1 MDTTNYL
8 ILGSVAVFGIGGL
21 HLLSLAVRHRNQ
33 REQLAMLEASSARKP
48 TAAKKFAAKK
58 KAAKKKS
65 RR

>member
-8 ILGSVAVFGIGGL
+8 ILGSVVVFGLGGL
-21 HLLSLAVRHRNQ
+21 HLLSLAVRNRNLH
-33 REQLAMLEASSARKP
+33 EQLALLESSSARKP
-48 TAAKKFAAKK
+48 ASARKATKK

>member
-21 HLLSLAVRHRNQ
+21 HLLSMAGRNRNL

-48 TAAKKFAAKK
+48 ATAKKATKK
-58 KAAKKKS
+58 KVAKKKS